1 MTVDVLRN
9 RWAAGKS
16 GRLAWMSMTDPQLLE
31 TVAASGSFDAI
42 VLDVQH
48 GAYDRAEV
56 LDAVRC
62 LGRWPVTV
70 MARIPSADPDLIGWL
85 LDAGIDGLVVAMC
98 DSADT
103 ARRIV
108 SATRHMPEGTR
119 SYGVFRVRPHD
130 VDSLAYAR
138 QVVLLPMVEST
149 EGLAAAHDIVAV
161 EGVDGVFIGP
171 GDLGLSL
178 GLVPKLDRDE
188 PQVLKI
194 YEKLTTAC
202 KKRGLF
208 AGIHNG
214 TSSYAARAVGMGFQ
228 LCTIANDSGLLA
240 MAAKAA
246 VNGFRKEAGAVA
258 DK

>member
-9 RWAAGKS
+9 RWAAGTC

-31 TVAASGSFDAI
+31 TIAASGSFDAI

-48 GAYDRAEV
+48 GGYDRAEV
-56 LDAVRC
+56 LAAVRC
-62 LGRWPVTV
+62 LGRWPITL

-85 LDAGIDGLVVAMC
+85 LDAGLDGLIVAMC

-130 VDSLAYAR
+130 VDSIAYAR
-138 QVVLLPMVEST
+138 QVVVLPMVEST
-149 EGLAAAHDIVAV
+149 EGLAAVHDIVAV

-178 GLVPKLDRDE
+178 GLGAG
-188 PQVLKI
+188 QN
-194 YEKLTTAC
+194 
-202 KKRGLF
+202 RGDGRITDAF
-208 AGIHNG
+208 A
-214 TSSYAARAVGMGFQ
+214 
-228 LCTIANDSGLLA
+228 TIASAAHAAGKRVGIFATTVDYA
-240 MAAKAA
+240 RTMAAQGFDA
-246 VNGFRKEAGAVA
+246 VVAWYDAGAIAQAAAAA
-258 DK
+258 DID